1 MQQQEK
7 EIFAGYEIKPWN
19 FSPRIYKI
27 LGAATALN
35 LLAIL
40 VLGQTNL
47 LTRKGCESPF
57 VASVCQVLDAVYA
70 GSSLLGTDSEFV
82 SKEYQKTELEDAD
95 ITYIDVSRDTPPLNY
110 PEGYFALAN
119 PEQFTAMQPDG
130 TMMPSGGF
138 GDTSSFSGFPT
149 YQPAPPALGGSSDL
163 LASQPNLPPVNPNPI
178 IGDLPSSINSAPPP
192 ISYPKTP
199 RSRKFPRANFP
210 RQSKIPDASPSELP
224 SLGGSETAEN
234 KAADPKQPKA
244 KASPTPDPI
253 QSDSVGGIEI
263 NKKPFEDL
271 GDALNDKLEKKE
283 VDLTK
288 PFFVVL
294 DATILADGKFDPK
307 KSKFIRADG
316 DKEMSDMAKLALEA
330 VGNSG
335 ILGHLKNNGIDRVNI
350 TLVQDADKISAII
363 LSDQK
368 TPEKAR
374 TTASGFSM
382 LLSTLILA
390 DNNGLTKLD
399 DNSKTLV
406 NNSKVTSDGKN
417 FVLNFAIPKQM
428 GQDLIDRSLKQRA
441 AKKNNPP
448 GNGNGVGLNSNQN
461 TGR

>member
-7 EIFAGYEIKPWN
+7 EIFEGYEIKTWN

-27 LGAATALN
+27 LVASAVLN
-35 LLAIL
+35 LFAVM

-57 VASVCQVLDAVYA
+57 VSSVCQVLDAVYA
-70 GSSLLGTDSEFV
+70 GSALLGTDSEFV
-82 SKEYQKTELEDAD
+82 SKEYQKTELDDAD
-95 ITYIDVSRDTPPLNY
+95 ITYIDVSRSAPPLTY

-119 PEQFTAMQPDG
+119 PEQFAMQPDG
-130 TMMPSGGF
+130 TMTPNGNF
-138 GDTSSFSGFPT
+138 GDPSFGGFPT
-149 YQPAPPALGGSSDL
+149 YQTPPPAAGGSDL
-163 LASQPNLPPVNPNPI
+163 LASQPTLPPVNNNPI
-178 IGDLPSSINSAPPP
+178 IGDLPSSINSAPPVY
-192 ISYPKTP
+192 YPKPP
-199 RSRKFPRANFP
+199 RGRKFPKNVTPKA
-210 RQSKIPDASPSELP
+210 SKIPDDSPKDLP
-224 SLGGSETAEN
+224 DLGDETAEN
-234 KAADPKQPKA
+234 KDGKAEKKPEAAKEEIKSEKVA
-244 KASPTPDPI
+244 G
-253 QSDSVGGIEI
+253 VEI

-283 VDLTK
+283 IDLTK

-294 DATILADGKFDPK
+294 DATINDDGKFDPK
-307 KSKFIRADG
+307 KSKFVRADG

-335 ILGHLKNNGIDRVNI
+335 ILGHLKGVGINKVNI
-350 TLVQDADKISAII
+350 TLVQDNEKISAII

-374 TTASGFSM
+374 TSASGFNT
-382 LLSTLILA
+382 LLSGLILL

-399 DNSKTLV
+399 ANSKTLV

-428 GQDLIDRSLKQRA
+428 GQELIDQSLKQRA
-441 AKKNNPP
+441 EKKNNPAS
-448 GNGNGVGLNSNQN
+448 NGSGVSLNANQN
-461 TGR
+461 TSK